1 MGPGGLGFHRIEEM
15 RGFPEPFQKAIS
27 LDEDSPFVHFKAGGL
42 LFDNG
47 DSHRNPEIIGA
58 YRTPYSS

>member
-1 MGPGGLGFHRIEEM
+1 LVFIGLKKYEDSL
-15 RGFPEPFQKAIS
+15 EPFQKAIS